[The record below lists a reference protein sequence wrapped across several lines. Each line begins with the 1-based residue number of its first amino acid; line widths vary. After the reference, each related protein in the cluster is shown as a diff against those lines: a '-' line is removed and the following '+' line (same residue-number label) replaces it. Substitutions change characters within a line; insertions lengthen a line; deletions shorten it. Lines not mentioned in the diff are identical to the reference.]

1 MTAIEAVEYEN
12 QDSWA
17 VIPITEP
24 AIRFCATGFMRN
36 RGLLYQGC
44 AWAGLLLLLFPIFG
58 LAQANPRNFDDTVAS
73 ATAARE
79 QGDIPRAIELYRQAV
94 QLNNV
99 WPDGWWF
106 LGLLQYGSD
115 QYTAARDAFSRYIE
129 LTPEAGPAWALRGL
143 CEFET
148 GQYDQSLNDL
158 QHGLSLGAANQPRNE
173 KILRYH
179 EALLL
184 TRKGNFEGALQRYAL
199 LSRGGESNPELLIGI
214 GLAGLRTPLL
224 PRDLKADKQDI
235 YAAAGNAAFLFWSRD
250 RKGAQREFEN
260 LFQRFPA
267 AVNAHYFYG
276 YLLFPMDADEA
287 IVEFRR
293 ELEVA
298 PTNAPAQTMV
308 AWDALIR
315 NDYPEA
321 LKYSEKAVEED
332 PTLPVAQLVVG
343 RALVETGDVKGGIE
357 HLEKELQLEPGNL
370 ETHLALAKAYS
381 KSGRAE
387 DARHERLL
395 CLQLAQSG
403 PALGGTPQSAR
414 P

>member
-1 MTAIEAVEYEN
+1 MRHREFIHQICSLTGLMLFVLL
-12 QDSWA
+12 
-17 VIPITEP
+17 P
-24 AIRFCATGFMRN
+24 AFLPVR
-36 RGLLYQGC
+36 
-44 AWAGLLLLLFPIFG
+44 G
-58 LAQANPRNFDDTVAS
+58 LAQEAPANFDDL
-73 ATAARE
+73 ATQAAAARD
-79 QGDIPRAIELYRQAV
+79 QGDIQHALELYRQAV
-94 QLNNV
+94 KLNEK
-99 WPDGWWF
+99 WGDGWWF
-106 LGLLQYGSD
+106 LGSLHYAAD
-115 QYTAARDAFSRYIE
+115 EYTAARDSLTHFIE
-129 LTPEAGPAWALRGL
+129 LTPDAGPAFALRGL
-143 CEFET
+143 CEFEI
-148 GQYDQSLNDL
+148 GDYEQSLNDI

-184 TRKGNFEGALQRYAL
+184 AHKGSFEGALQRYAM
-199 LSRGGESNPELLIGI
+199 LSRGGVSNPELLVGI

-224 PRDLKADKQDI
+224 PKELKADKEDL
-235 YAAAGNAAFLFWSRD
+235 YAATGNAAFLFWSGD
-250 RKGAQREFEN
+250 RKGSQREFEN
-260 LFQRFPA
+260 LFQSFPT

-276 YLLFPMDADEA
+276 YLLFPMDADAA

-298 PTNAPAQTMV
+298 PTNAAAQTMV

-315 NDYPEA
+315 NDYREA
-321 LKYSEKAVEED
+321 LTYSEKAVAED

-381 KSGRAE
+381 KSGRAD
-387 DARHERLL
+387 DARRERLL

-403 PALGGTPQSAR
+403 PAMGGTPQSAR